1 MNALWLACGLQLI
14 VSASTGPPIVRGTL
28 EGNKVYTSGVKRG
41 ISAEYRLSGGGMLSI
56 LRQDIRSGKTLA
68 VLDRQSI
75 GGDRNTFLRWQLIDK
90 NYYYIM
96 YSVGGMADDQPSDV
110 TRAKLS
116 AFHLPMLEAVY
127 ADGITAPDR
136 QKRHHDYHNST
147 SDYFPFFGNF
157 ADPNRSESR
166 PRTVDGRIFYDIWA
180 RGRNFWE
187 LYATEPHEGNR
198 LTREDFHPERVKLG
212 PEHRKRIWEKAGVWT
227 YDWTGP
233 FYVAANGEDRYF
245 VAEVRTPSKKRTF
258 LRDAGYQRDD
268 EELCLVTGSRVFVA
282 PRNAKEGTALKEVW
296 KGARIE
302 ALVHDADTK
311 TSFAFTQDQ
320 YFEIADP
327 VRPKPHTLTIRRE
340 PTADKALEV
349 AAKCGRVI
357 RGLPEPKGK

>member
-1 MNALWLACGLQLI
+1 MNAIWLACSLQLFI
-14 VSASTGPPIVRGTL
+14 SASTGPPIVRGTL

-41 ISAEYRLSGGGMLSI
+41 TTAEYHLSGGGMLSI

-75 GGDRNTFLRWQLIDK
+75 GGDRNAFLRWQLIDK
-90 NYYYIM
+90 NYYYIL
-96 YSVGGMADDQPSDV
+96 YSGGVADDQPSDI

-166 PRTVDGRIFYDIWA
+166 SHAVDARIYYDIWA

-187 LYATEPHEGNR
+187 LYATEGNR

-245 VAEVRTPSKKRTF
+245 ATEIRTPSTKKPF
-258 LRDAGYQRDD
+258 LRDAEFRRDD
-268 EELCLVTGSRVFVA
+268 EELCLVTGSRIFVA

-296 KGARIE
+296 KGTRIV
-302 ALVHDADTK
+302 ALIHDADGK
-311 TSFAFTQDQ
+311 TSYAFTKDQ

-327 VRPKPHTLTIRRE
+327 IQPKPHTLMIRRE
-340 PTADKALEV
+340 PTADKALEI
-349 AAKCGRVI
+349 AAKCGRLI
-357 RGLPEPKGK
+357 RGLPEIKGKQE